1 MGVTITDTNSR
12 SRPLQTT
19 LSLPLPS
26 LPSLPGSGSFQ
37 EMRLGDTPSFGQW
50 LSQRRKALD
59 LTQEELA
66 GRMACSGSMIRK
78 LEAGQRVASQEMA
91 ELLAD
96 LLGVASDER
105 AAFVQFAKGR
115 MSADAAKRK
124 LWKT

>member
-1 MGVTITDTNSR
+1 MGVTITDTDSR

-19 LSLPLPS
+19 LSLP
-26 LPSLPGSGSFQ
+26 GSRTPQ

-50 LSQRRKALD
+50 LSQRRKALG

-66 GRMACSGSMIRK
+66 ERMACSGSMIRK
-78 LEAGQRVASQEMA
+78 LEASQRVASEEMA

-96 LLGVASDER
+96 LLGVVSDER